1 MTDTEQEALV
11 QAYLDRLRTALSPLD
26 ASKREQLISEIS
38 EHVEEARST
47 LHVETKASLLELLER
62 IGQPEE
68 IAAEALG
75 DRPGKEGRHSTR
87 RRNALIAGVLIVLAI
102 VSVSLAL
109 LLTRGHSPSQPHR
122 SSSTP
127 IVTLP
132 NVVGESTTRATKALL
147 ALGLNFNTEYKT
159 SATIPEGVVISQKPN
174 SGSKVVRG
182 SRVILTVS
190 SGSTTVSATSQ
201 LKNGIYVNGQQGTPH
216 YFISLASNGDNL
228 SGSVDFLYQDGQT
241 SVVFTFSGTL
251 QNAVATI
258 HPIDIPQNSGSA
270 SQEASSVPSAI
281 SATVGENSIALGEC
295 PAYLHFVQSMA
306 QCQFTYSSAGIT

>member
-1 MTDTEQEALV
+1 MTDTEHEALV
-11 QAYLDRLRTALSPLD
+11 QAYLDRLRTELSPLD

-62 IGQPEE
+62 IGQPED

-75 DRPGKEGRHSTR
+75 DQPRQEGRHSAL
-87 RRNALIAGVLIVLAI
+87 RRNALIVGAVIVLAL

-109 LLTRGHSPSQPHR
+109 LLTLGHSPRQPRR
-122 SSSTP
+122 SSQTP
-127 IVTLP
+127 TFMLP
-132 NVVGESTTRATKALL
+132 NVVGESTTEATKTL
-147 ALGLNFNTEYKT
+147 AGLGLIVNTEYKT
-159 SATIPEGVVISQKPN
+159 SATIPKGVVISQKPN
-174 SGSKVVRG
+174 SGSKVARG
-182 SRVILTVS
+182 SEVILTVS
-190 SGSTTVSATSQ
+190 SGSTTVSARSQ
-201 LKNGIYVNGQQGTPH
+201 LKNGIYVNGEQGTPH
-216 YFISLASNGDNL
+216 YFISLASSGDNL

-251 QNAVATI
+251 QNAVATL

-306 QCQFTYSSAGIT
+306 QCQFTYSSTGIA